1 MLLLQ
6 RLELGMG
13 KGTQQMKVPGVL
25 VAPGS
30 CGGGEERQDGTLT
43 LAEAPGGRGHT
54 MTKDQGAQA
63 HRAEEL
69 R

>member
-6 RLELGMG
+6 GLELGMG
-13 KGTQQMKVPGVL
+13 RGTQQMKVPGVL

-43 LAEAPGGRGHT
+43 LAEA
-54 MTKDQGAQA
+54 QA

-69 R
+69 RRA